1 MTRSKIVYIL
11 DYFLP
16 GLTIYTTFLEYLAI
30 ISLYASGVRSEE
42 MRGQPFRPPRLLP
55 NTPIIDIALHNTLV
69 GARCVSP
76 TFVPPCSRSILRSF
90 LRVTYT
96 PRSFFLPASVYSGSA
111 TVVVEPP
118 LG

>member
-76 TFVPPCSRSILRSF
+76 TFAPPKACSRSNLCSF
-90 LRVTYT
+90 LRAT
-96 PRSFFLPASVYSGSA
+96 PRSFLLPACVYSGSA

>member
-1 MTRSKIVYIL
+1 MTRSQLVYIL

-16 GLTIYTTFLEYLAI
+16 GLTIYTISLEYLAI
-30 ISLYASGVRSEE
+30 ISPYASGVRSEE

-76 TFVPPCSRSILRSF
+76 TFAPPCSRSNLCSF
-90 LRVTYT
+90 LRAT

-111 TVVVEPP
+111 TVVVGPP